1 MIPYVLNSRIVTPII
16 ISSLHGAFD
25 IQKQPIELLP
35 YMVTFIPIKNDI
47 LIKIFILSSVVHFSY
62 DINILTSIILHVFFV
77 KYRNEKELV
86 LNIFYLYYC
95 YVHVLKFCLI
105 HNINIYIYLG
115 LIIISTI
122 LNPIKKIQIENYML
136 RIIVGHI
143 FIDLKNKL
151 LL

>member
-16 ISSLHGAFD
+16 ISSLHGAYD
-25 IQKQPIELLP
+25 IYKPPIELLP
-35 YMVTFIPIKNDI
+35 YMITFVPIKDDI
-47 LIKIFILSSVVHFSY
+47 LIKTFIIGSIIHFSY

-77 KYRNEKELV
+77 KYRNKKELV
-86 LNIFYLYYC
+86 LNVFYLYYC

-105 HNINIYIYLG
+105 RNINIYIYMC
-115 LIIISTI
+115 LIILGTI

-136 RIIVGHI
+136 RIILGHI

-151 LL
+151 L